1 MRAGQEYTRTHE
13 GHYPAKAKH
22 VLGLIRD
29 MRSGALNDPAFHTR
43 MRGSGRYADLLARR
57 FSLACKRL
65 GLARNDWA
73 LDTSRFRRPR
83 RGREQLELL

>member
-29 MRSGALNDPAFHTR
+29 LRSGALNDAAFHSR
-43 MRGSGRYADLLARR
+43 MRGSGQYADLLARR

-65 GLARNDWA
+65 GLANNDWA

-83 RGREQLELL
+83 TGGEQLELL